1 MKEFKCHICSK
12 AFPTRQG
19 LGNHIGRYHNKKEY
33 YDKFMKS
40 ENEGFCVICGFPTIF
55 RNMTLGYKQTCE
67 NKSCISENTK
77 NKSEKSIQKKYGV
90 KSFAQIPGV
99 QDKKRKTCLEKYG
112 VEISSQANSVKEKN
126 KQTCL
131 KNHGVE
137 NVYQSERI
145 KEKCRKTKKEKYGD
159 ENFTNREKSKQTCLK
174 NHGVEWSL
182 MDPSIRELGN
192 QTMVSIYGENPLSH
206 PDIKRKKEETSLK
219 KYGVKSPNQ
228 SEIVKKNKEESY
240 IKNFGVKCPMH
251 DENIFLKCQI
261 NGLKR
266 NRFKNSSLHYQGSYE
281 LDFLNKYFYFINIE
295 NGKTHKYF
303 FEGKNRIYYSD
314 FYIPLYNLIVEV
326 KSKYYYKREKYKNIR
341 KKESVI
347 NEGYNYIMI
356 LDKYYTEFEK
366 LLKTIKK

>member
-1 MKEFKCHICSK
+1 MNEFKCQICNKDFS
-12 AFPTRQG
+12 TRQG

-40 ENEGFCVICGFPTIF
+40 KNEGICVICESPTIF

-67 NKSCISENTK
+67 NKSCIAENTK
-77 NKSEKSIQKKYGV
+77 NKSEEAIQEKYGV
-90 KSFAQIPGV
+90 KSFAQIKGV

-182 MDPSIRELGN
+182 MDPSIRERGN
-192 QTMVSIYGENPLSH
+192 QTMISIYGENPLSH
-206 PDIKRKKEETSLK
+206 PDIKKKKEETSLK

-228 SEIVKKNKEESY
+228 SKIVKKHKEKGY
-240 IKNFGVKCPMH
+240 LKNLGVSNPMK
-251 DENIFLKCQI
+251 DEKIFKKQQLRSGFRKIFKENI
-261 NGLKR
+261 
-266 NRFKNSSLHYQGSYE
+266 HYQGSYE
-281 LDFLNKYFYFINIE
+281 RDFLEKYYNLLDIE
-295 NGKTHKYF
+295 NGKTFRYF
-303 FEGKNRIYYSD
+303 LENKERIYYSD
-314 FYIPLYNLIVEV
+314 FYISSLNLIIEI
-326 KSKYYYKREKYKNIR
+326 KGSYYYRRDKELIKL

-347 NEGYNYIMI
+347 NEGYNYIII
-356 LDKYYTEFEK
+356 LDKDYTEFEK
-366 LLKTIKK
+366 LIKNL